1 MWIDKAKEAKKAL
14 KMSNREIAE
23 ATEGKLS
30 ERDVAK
36 LLNGEYK
43 KPFVDDVIVL
53 GMALKLSTA
62 DLFSETTAVVL
73 DEAAQKDTA
82 ELRAKVAELTER
94 INILEVEAV
103 WKDKLIKVY
112 EHFLTE
118 KRDEK

>member
-1 MWIDKAKEAKKAL
+1 VWIDKVKDAKKAL